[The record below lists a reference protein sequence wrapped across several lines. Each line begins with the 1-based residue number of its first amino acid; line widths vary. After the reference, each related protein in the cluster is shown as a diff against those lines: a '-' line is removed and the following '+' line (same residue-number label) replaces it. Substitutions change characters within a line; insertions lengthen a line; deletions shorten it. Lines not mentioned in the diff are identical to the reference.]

1 MNQFEVSDEALR
13 NVIRERLLSLNEVD
27 WHNFDIQ
34 VDHGVVKLLG
44 EVPGRHAKRL
54 AEACL
59 QDVEGIRNIE
69 NRLKVQRVTRYS
81 DNSTHG
87 F

>member
-1 MNQFEVSDEALR
+1 MNDSELKNE
-13 NVIRERLLSLNEVD
+13 IRQRLLTIHEVD
-27 WHNFDIQ
+27 SHNFDINVEDGIVRIQ
-34 VDHGVVKLLG
+34 G

-59 QDVEGIRNIE
+59 SDVEGIRNIE
-69 NRLKVQRVTRYS
+69 NQLKIRRITRFS
-81 DNSTHG
+81 DNSMHG